1 MVAPSSPEVKK
12 PTNLSLA
19 PKVFTQP
26 RVLFPTI
33 GIISLFIALSS
44 ASVTDPRPKA
54 IRNLAAML
62 KGYADKSNRYK
73 KE

>member
-1 MVAPSSPEVKK
+1 L
-12 PTNLSLA
+12 T

-62 KGYADKSNRYK
+62 KSYADKSNRYK